1 MPKVI
6 IHRRAAK
13 YLHSLAKPQREKIKS
28 TLKSLENYNSD
39 IPGIKHMVGEW
50 AGYSR
55 IRIGNLRIIFWI
67 AEAENTIYVDHIG
80 PRGDIYKK

>member
-13 YLHSLAKPQREKIKS
+13 YLQSLAKPQREKIKI

-39 IPGIKHMVGEW
+39 AIGIKHMVGEW

-67 AEAENTIYVDHIG
+67 AEVENTIYVDHIG